1 MDQKFKIGD
10 SVVLRLGSRPKIVI
24 DDRLGE
30 YKDTVD
36 FFDGTY
42 QCAWYDIKGDIK
54 LEILPQ
60 ENLIKTKD
68 QMF

>member
-10 SVVLRLGSRPKIVI
+10 SVVLRVGSGPKIVI

-30 YKDTVD
+30 YKDLVD
-36 FFDGTY
+36 FFNGNY
-42 QCAWYDIKGDIK
+42 QCAWYDHRGDIK

-60 ENLIKTKD
+60 DGLIKTKD
-68 QMF
+68 QIF